1 MSVSDEEMLVV
12 RSIRQSFESFG
23 GPGSSINATQNP
35 FFISLT
41 GQFDLLKAAQLV
53 LDNVDQHRAR
63 KAQMAKDEA
72 ARQLK
77 ASPAEDEAT

>member
-1 MSVSDEEMLVV
+1 MSTSDEEMLVV

-53 LDNVDQHRAR
+53 LQNLDQSRAH
-63 KAQMAKDEA
+63 KAQVAKDEA
-72 ARQLK
+72 ARAAK
-77 ASPAEDEAT
+77 AEPPPDPLV